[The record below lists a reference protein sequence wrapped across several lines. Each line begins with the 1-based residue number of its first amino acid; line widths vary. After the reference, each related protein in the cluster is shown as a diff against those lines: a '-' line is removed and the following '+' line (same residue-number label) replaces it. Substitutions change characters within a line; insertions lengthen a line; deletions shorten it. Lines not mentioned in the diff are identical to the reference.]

1 MHLDAEIADAFQQLN
16 AQLQDN
22 DPRAR
27 RDAAQTCYMRLE
39 ALRKSAPAEQLG
51 VLMEACERARCT
63 FDALHQDL
71 QDKLEWANAES
82 SFD

>member
-1 MHLDAEIADAFQQLN
+1 MSLDAEIADTFRQLN

-27 RDAAQTCYMRLE
+27 RDAAQACYMRLE
-39 ALRKSAPAEQLG
+39 ALRERAPVEQLG
-51 VLMEACERARCT
+51 VLTEVCERARCT

-71 QDKLEWANAES
+71 QDQLEWANSAS
-82 SFD
+82 SLD